1 MDYHKLNFKMKRL
14 IDRLRKKEIYSYEE
28 DQATND
34 RLKELE
40 RMGFV
45 QSRGGSWSG
54 EPVYGLKEINEK

>member
-1 MDYHKLNFKMKRL
+1 MNYHDLNFKMKRL

-45 QSRGGSWSG
+45 TKRGGSWSG
-54 EPVYGLKEINEK
+54 EPIYEIRPQT